1 MRHIYKCKTK
11 RKGVKEMVEAVAKN
25 VKVVLKL
32 AEGSQT
38 ISDCSMSATN
48 DQLFALAT
56 AVGTLTKEAIDT
68 VSKVEETLLI
78 G

>member
-1 MRHIYKCKTK
+1 MAESVK
-11 RKGVKEMVEAVAKN
+11 KG

-32 AEGSQT
+32 TKGSQT
-38 ISDCSMSATN
+38 VADCNMEATN

-56 AVGTLTKEAIDT
+56 SVAKLTKEQIET

>member
-1 MRHIYKCKTK
+1 MA
-11 RKGVKEMVEAVAKN
+11 EAVVKG

-32 AEGSQT
+32 TDGSQT
-38 ISDCSMSATN
+38 ISECNMGATD

-56 AVGTLTKEAIDT
+56 AVAKLTKEEVET